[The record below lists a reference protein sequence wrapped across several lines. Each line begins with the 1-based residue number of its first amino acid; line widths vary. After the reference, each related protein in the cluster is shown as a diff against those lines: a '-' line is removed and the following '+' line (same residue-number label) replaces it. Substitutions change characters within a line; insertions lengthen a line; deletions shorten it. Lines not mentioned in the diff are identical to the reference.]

1 MRLDIFLTENGYFK
15 SRSKAQS
22 AISSG
27 EVIVNGVAVS
37 KPSFDVDGSED
48 IKISTISRFVSR
60 AGEKLAHAL
69 CVFGVDVRGLVALDI
84 GASTGGFTD
93 CLLQNGAEHVFA
105 LDVGSAQLDERLRKD
120 SRVTVIENFNARY
133 AKHDDFDKK
142 IDIIV
147 MDVSF
152 ISQTLIYPACA
163 DILEKGKLMITL
175 IKPQFE
181 AGKKHIGKGGIVHD
195 PDGRIIKEILEK
207 IDTSANMCGFTR
219 IGFSESCIKGGDGNN
234 EYLALF
240 INDRKSDFDDGR
252 KDTSFQKPQG

>member
-1 MRLDIFLTENGYFK
+1 MRLDLFLTENGYFK

-27 EVIVNGVAVS
+27 RVTVNGKRAEKAS
-37 KPSFDVDGSED
+37 LEINGDESICITESE
-48 IKISTISRFVSR
+48 RFVSR
-60 AGEKLAHAL
+60 AGEKLFGAL
-69 CVFGVDVRGLVALDI
+69 NAFGIDVSGMVALDI

-93 CLLQNGAEHVFA
+93 CLLQHGAKKVFS
-105 LDVGSAQLDERLRKD
+105 LDVGTAQLDDSLRND
-120 SRVTVIENFNARY
+120 NRVTVMENFNARY
-133 AKHDDFDKK
+133 AKREDFDND

-152 ISQTLIYPACA
+152 ISQTLIYPACE
-163 DILEKGKLMITL
+163 DILPQGKMMITL

-195 PDGRIIKEILEK
+195 KDGRIIKEILEK
-207 IDTSANMCGFTR
+207 IDACAKAYSFERTGLIDSP
-219 IGFSESCIKGGDGNN
+219 IVGGDGNK

-240 INDRKSDFDDGR
+240 IK
-252 KDTSFQKPQG
+252 K

>member
-22 AISSG
+22 AIASG
-27 EVIVNGVAVS
+27 EVTVDGRVID
-37 KPSFDVDGSED
+37 KPSFDVVGNER
-48 IKISTISRFVSR
+48 IEACTVSRFVSR
-60 AGEKLAHAL
+60 AGEKLSHAL
-69 CVFGVDVRGLVALDI
+69 DTFGLNVKDITALDI

-93 CLLQNGAEHVFA
+93 CLLQNGAKHVFA
-105 LDVGSAQLDERLRKD
+105 LDVGSAQLDEKLRKD
-120 SRVTVIENFNARY
+120 NRVTVIENFNARY
-133 AKHDDFDKK
+133 AKRDDFDK
-142 IDIIV
+142 DINMIV

-163 DILEKGKLMITL
+163 DILPEGKMMVTL

-195 PDGRIIKEILEK
+195 RDGRILKEILDK
-207 IDTSANMCGFTR
+207 LDTSARMYGFER
-219 IGFSESCIKGGDGNN
+219 IGFTDSCIKGGDGNS

-240 INDRKSDFDDGR
+240 KRVSTEKE
-252 KDTSFQKPQG
+252 

>member
-1 MRLDIFLTENGYFK
+1 MRLDLFLVEKGYFQ

-27 EVIVNGVAVS
+27 KVTVNGIKAE
-37 KPSFDVDGSED
+37 KTSFSVCGDED
-48 IKISTISRFVSR
+48 IRITEAERFVSR

-69 CVFGVDVRGLVALDI
+69 EAFGVSVENLVALDI

-93 CLLQNGAEHVFA
+93 CLLQNGAKFVFS
-105 LDVGSAQLDERLRKD
+105 LDVGRAQLDEKLRKNG
-120 SRVTVIENFNARY
+120 RVCVIEAFNARN
-133 AKHDDFDKK
+133 AKKTDFDKE

-152 ISQTLIYPACA
+152 ISQTLIYPAAA
-163 DILEKGKLMITL
+163 DILAQGKNMITL

-181 AGKKHIGKGGIVHD
+181 AGKKHIGKGGIVRD
-195 PDGRIIKEILEK
+195 KDGKILKEILER
-207 IDTSANMCGFTR
+207 IDFEAGLNGFER
-219 IGFSESCIKGGDGNN
+219 IGFTDSPIHGGDGNR

-240 INDRKSDFDDGR
+240 TKISRKE
-252 KDTSFQKPQG
+252 